1 MVGPSQKN
9 LFWALEKWKIDFSC
23 KENKNSL
30 CQYCLPIQNAN
41 FVQNMVSFEKYLINP
56 LKNTHFKLSKN
67 EKGSFHEKIYL

>member
-9 LFWALEKWKIDFSC
+9 LFGALEKWKIDFSC

-41 FVQNMVSFEKYLINP
+41 FVQNMVSFEKYLVDP
-56 LKNTHFKLSKN
+56 LKNTHFKHSKN
-67 EKGSFHEKIYL
+67 EKGSFREKIYF